1 MFPNPVTTSSF
12 NVLFENANAGRYRI
26 VLTDLAGRNL
36 LSKTVKLA
44 KGTQVE
50 KVNTNANMAKGV
62 YFVRVLDT
70 NNQTI
75 INEKIVIQ

>member
-1 MFPNPVTTSSF
+1 
-12 NVLFENANAGRYRI
+12 
-26 VLTDLAGRNL
+26 LTDLAGRNL
-36 LSKTVKLA
+36 LSKTVKLG

>member
-1 MFPNPVTTSSF
+1 MSK
-12 NVLFENANAGRYRI
+12 NVR
-26 VLTDLAGRNL
+26 
-36 LSKTVKLA
+36 LA

-62 YFVRVLDT
+62 YFVKVIDE
-70 NNQTI
+70 NNAII